1 MEDQGIVPEEDR
13 HAERPEREGEVGV
26 EPGEVVG
33 EEEGLGHARYVDQV
47 AEVEHE
53 ELRRKL

>member
-1 MEDQGIVPEEDR
+1 MPEEDR